1 MVWVNAV
8 VQGLMLGGLYALFA
22 CGLSLMFGVMRT
34 VNLAHGDLSV
44 LAAYG
49 SVVIVDSLGW
59 NPFATLLV
67 VVPAMALVGLVLQR
81 LILDRSLRISPL
93 APLLA
98 TFGLSIA
105 LQNVLLQI
113 YSPDARILPI
123 GSFGTDSWRITSQV
137 SIGWFAL
144 LTLGVAVVVLLG
156 IEVFLHRARL
166 GHAMRATRDD
176 PATAELMGIDARRM
190 YALAAMLALATVAVA
205 GIFLGIRTTFT
216 PTSGSDY
223 LIFAFEAV
231 VIGGIGSVGGTLIG
245 GLVLG
250 VAQTVGA
257 QINTADPILA
267 GHLVFLAV
275 LVFRPRG
282 LFRSSVLA

>member
-49 SVVIVDSLGW
+49 SVALVDSLGW
-59 NPFATLLV
+59 SPFVTLLV
-67 VVPAMALVGLVLQR
+67 VVPGMALVGLALQ
-81 LILDRSLRISPL
+81 LLVLDRSLRISPL

-105 LQNVLLQI
+105 LQNLLLQI
-113 YSPDARILPI
+113 YSPDSRILPI
-123 GSFGTDSWRITSQV
+123 GSFGTGSWRITSQV

-144 LTLGVAVVVLLG
+144 LTLGAAAFVLLG
-156 IEVFLHRARL
+156 IEFFLHRARL

-176 PATAELMGIDARRM
+176 PATAELMGIDARKI
-190 YALAAMLALATVAVA
+190 YVLAAMMALATVAIA
-205 GIFLGIRTTFT
+205 GIFLGMRTTFT

-231 VIGGIGSVGGTLIG
+231 VIGGIGSVGGTLAG

-257 QINTADPILA
+257 QINTADPILI

-275 LVFRPRG
+275 LTLRPRG

>member
-8 VQGLMLGGLYALFA
+8 VQGIMLGGLYALFA

-49 SVVIVDSLGW
+49 AIAMVDSLGW
-59 NPFATLLV
+59 SPWLTLLV
-67 VVPAMALVGLVLQR
+67 VVPGMALVGLALQVLV
-81 LILDRSLRISPL
+81 LDRSLRIGPL

-105 LQNVLLQI
+105 LQNLLLQI
-113 YSPDARILPI
+113 FSPNARILSI
-123 GSFGTDSWRITSQV
+123 GSFGTGSWQISGQV
-137 SIGWFAL
+137 AIGWFAL
-144 LTLGVAVVVLLG
+144 LTLGVAIVILLG
-156 IEVFLHRARL
+156 IELFLHRARL
-166 GHAMRATRDD
+166 GRAMRATRDD
-176 PATAELMGIDARRM
+176 PSTAELMGIDARKI
-190 YALAAMLALATVAVA
+190 YAVAAMMALATVAVA
-205 GIFLGIRTTFT
+205 GVFVGMRTTFT
-216 PTSGSDY
+216 PTSGSDL

-231 VIGGIGSVGGTLIG
+231 VIGGIGSVGGTLVG

-257 QINTADPILA
+257 QINTADPVLI
-267 GHLVFLAV
+267 GHLVFLSV
-275 LVFRPRG
+275 LVFRPQG

>member
-44 LAAYG
+44 VAAYG
-49 SVVIVDSLGW
+49 SLALVDSLGW
-59 NPFATLLV
+59 SPFTTLIV
-67 VVPAMALVGLVLQR
+67 VIPGMAVVGYMLQR
-81 LILDRSLRISPL
+81 LVLDRALGISAL

-105 LQNVLLQI
+105 LQNLLLQI
-113 YSPDARILPI
+113 DSSDSRILPT
-123 GSFGTDSWRITSQV
+123 GSFGISSWQISGKL
-137 SIGWFAL
+137 SIGWLPL
-144 LTLGVAVVVLLG
+144 LTLGVAIVGLLG
-156 IEVFLHRARL
+156 IELFLQRARL
-166 GHAMRATRDD
+166 GTAMRATRDD
-176 PATAELMGIDARRM
+176 PATAQLMGIDARKI
-190 YALAAMLALATVAVA
+190 YAIAAMLALASVGVA
-205 GIFLGIRTTFT
+205 GVFLGMRTTFT

-231 VIGGIGSVGGTLIG
+231 VIGGIGSVRGTLAG

-257 QINTADPILA
+257 QINTADPILI
-267 GHLVFLAV
+267 GHLVFLTV
-275 LVFRPRG
+275 LVVRPRG
-282 LFRSSVLA
+282 LFRASVLA

>member
-44 LAAYG
+44 VAAYG
-49 SVVIVDSLGW
+49 SLGLVDALGLTPFETLAIVIPG
-59 NPFATLLV
+59 
-67 VVPAMALVGLVLQR
+67 MAIVGFVLQR
-81 LILDRSLRISPL
+81 LVLDRALAISDL

-105 LQNVLLQI
+105 LQNLLLQI
-113 YSPDARILPI
+113 DSPDSRILPI
-123 GSFGTDSWRITSQV
+123 GSFGTGSWRITNQL
-137 SIGWFAL
+137 SIGWFPL
-144 LTLGVAVVVLLG
+144 LTLVVAIVVLVG
-156 IEVFLHRARL
+156 IEIFLQRARL

-176 PATAELMGIDARRM
+176 PATAQLMGINSRKI
-190 YALAAMLALATVAVA
+190 YALAAMLALATVGIA
-205 GIFLGIRTTFT
+205 GVFLGMRTTFT

-231 VIGGIGSVGGTLIG
+231 VIGGIGSVRGTLVG

-250 VAQTVGA
+250 VAQTVGS
-257 QINTADPILA
+257 QINTADPILI
-267 GHLVFLAV
+267 GHLVFLAI
-275 LVFRPRG
+275 LTLRPRG
-282 LFRSSVLA
+282 LIRGSGLA

>member
-44 LAAYG
+44 VAAYG
-49 SVVIVDSLGW
+49 SLALVDALGW
-59 NPFATLLV
+59 SPFTTLLIV
-67 VVPAMALVGLVLQR
+67 IPGMAIVGLLLQR
-81 LILDRSLRISPL
+81 LILDRALGVSAL

-105 LQNVLLQI
+105 LQNLLLQI
-113 YSPDARILPI
+113 DSPNARILPI
-123 GSFGTDSWRITSQV
+123 GSFGIGSWHISSQL
-137 SIGWFAL
+137 SIGWFPL
-144 LTLGVAVVVLLG
+144 LTLGVAVVVLLA
-156 IEVFLHRARL
+156 IEVFLQRARL
-166 GHAMRATRDD
+166 GTAMRATRDD
-176 PATAELMGIDARRM
+176 AATAQLMGIDSRKM
-190 YALAAMLALATVAVA
+190 YALAAMLALATVGIA
-205 GIFLGIRTTFT
+205 GVFLGMRTTFT

-231 VIGGIGSVGGTLIG
+231 VIGGIGSVRGTLAG

-257 QINTADPILA
+257 QINAADPILI
-267 GHLVFLAV
+267 GHLVFLTV
-275 LVFRPRG
+275 LVLRPRG
-282 LFRSSVLA
+282 LFRSSALA

>member
-49 SVVIVDSLGW
+49 SVALVDSLGW
-59 NPFATLLV
+59 SPFATLLV
-67 VVPAMALVGLVLQR
+67 VVPGMALVGLALQL

-105 LQNVLLQI
+105 LQNLLLQI

-123 GSFGTDSWRITSQV
+123 GSFGTGSWRITSQV

-144 LTLGVAVVVLLG
+144 LTLGAAVVVLLG
-156 IEVFLHRARL
+156 IEFFLHRARL

-176 PATAELMGIDARRM
+176 PATAELMGIDARKI
-190 YALAAMLALATVAVA
+190 YSLAAMLALATVAIA
-205 GIFLGIRTTFT
+205 GIFLGMRTTFT

-231 VIGGIGSVGGTLIG
+231 VIGGIGSVGGTLAG

-257 QINTADPILA
+257 QINTADPILI

-275 LVFRPRG
+275 LTLRPRG
-282 LFRSSVLA
+282 LFRSSVLV

>member
-8 VQGLMLGGLYALFA
+8 IQGLMLGGLYALFA

-34 VNLAHGDLSV
+34 VNLAHGDLATV
-44 LAAYG
+44 AAYG
-49 SVVIVDSLGW
+49 SLALVDSLGW
-59 NPFATLLV
+59 SPFATLIIV
-67 VVPAMALVGLVLQR
+67 IPGMALVGLVLQR
-81 LILDRSLRISPL
+81 LILDRALGISPL

-105 LQNVLLQI
+105 LQNLLLQI
-113 YSPDARILPI
+113 DSPDSRILPI
-123 GSFGTDSWRITSQV
+123 GSFGIGSWTITRQL
-137 SIGWFAL
+137 SIGWFPL
-144 LTLGVAVVVLLG
+144 LTLVVAILVLLG
-156 IEVFLHRARL
+156 IELFLARTRL

-176 PATAELMGIDARRM
+176 PVTASLMGIDARKI
-190 YALAAMLALATVAVA
+190 YALAAGLALASVGIA
-205 GIFLGIRTTFT
+205 GVFLGMRTTFT

-231 VIGGIGSVGGTLIG
+231 VIGGIGSVRGTLAG

-257 QINTADPILA
+257 QINAADPILI
-267 GHLVFLAV
+267 GHLVFLTV
-275 LVFRPRG
+275 LVVRPRG
-282 LFRSSVLA
+282 LFGNAALA

>member
-44 LAAYG
+44 VAAYG
-49 SVVIVDSLGW
+49 SLALVDALGW
-59 NPFATLLV
+59 SPFTTLLIV
-67 VVPAMALVGLVLQR
+67 IPGMAIVGLLLQR
-81 LILDRSLRISPL
+81 LILDRALGVSAL

-105 LQNVLLQI
+105 LQNLLLQI
-113 YSPDARILPI
+113 DSPDARILPI
-123 GSFGTDSWRITSQV
+123 GSFGIGSWHISSQL
-137 SIGWFAL
+137 SIGWFPL
-144 LTLGVAVVVLLG
+144 LTLGVAIVVLLG
-156 IEVFLHRARL
+156 IEVFLQRARL
-166 GHAMRATRDD
+166 GTAMRATRDD
-176 PATAELMGIDARRM
+176 AATAQLMGIDARKM
-190 YALAAMLALATVAVA
+190 YALAAMLALATVGIA
-205 GIFLGIRTTFT
+205 GVFLGMRTTFT

-231 VIGGIGSVGGTLIG
+231 VIGGIGSVRGTLAG

-257 QINTADPILA
+257 QINAADPILI

-275 LVFRPRG
+275 LVLRPRG
-282 LFRSSVLA
+282 LFRSSALA

>member
-44 LAAYG
+44 VAAYG
-49 SVVIVDSLGW
+49 SLALVDSLGW
-59 NPFATLLV
+59 SPFATLIIV
-67 VVPAMALVGLVLQR
+67 IPGMAIVGLLLQR
-81 LILDRSLRISPL
+81 LILDRALQVSAL

-105 LQNVLLQI
+105 LQNLLLQLD
-113 YSPDARILPI
+113 SPNAQILPI
-123 GSFGTDSWRITSQV
+123 GSFGIGSWHITNQL
-137 SIGWFAL
+137 SIGWFPL
-144 LTLGVAVVVLLG
+144 LTLGVAIVVLLG
-156 IEVFLHRARL
+156 IELFLYRARL

-176 PATAELMGIDARRM
+176 PATAALMGIDARKV
-190 YALAAMLALATVAVA
+190 YALAAMLALATVGIA
-205 GIFLGIRTTFT
+205 GVFLGMRTTFT

-223 LIFAFEAV
+223 LLFAFEAV
-231 VIGGIGSVGGTLIG
+231 VIGGIGSVRGTLLG

-257 QINTADPILA
+257 QINTADPILI

-275 LVFRPRG
+275 LAFRPRG
-282 LFRSSVLA
+282 LFRSAALA

>member
-44 LAAYG
+44 VAAYG
-49 SVVIVDSLGW
+49 SLALVDALGW
-59 NPFATLLV
+59 SPFTTLLIV
-67 VVPAMALVGLVLQR
+67 IPGMAIVGFLLQR
-81 LILDRSLRISPL
+81 LILDRALGISAL

-105 LQNVLLQI
+105 LQNLLLQI
-113 YSPDARILPI
+113 DSPDSRILPI
-123 GSFGTDSWRITSQV
+123 GAFGIGSWHISSQL
-137 SIGWFAL
+137 SIGWFPL
-144 LTLGVAVVVLLG
+144 LTLGVAIVVLLG
-156 IEVFLHRARL
+156 IELFLQRARL
-166 GHAMRATRDD
+166 GTAMRATRDD
-176 PATAELMGIDARRM
+176 PATAQLMGIDSRKI
-190 YALAAMLALATVAVA
+190 YALAAMLALATVGIA
-205 GIFLGIRTTFT
+205 GVFLGMRTTFT

-231 VIGGIGSVGGTLIG
+231 VIGGIGSVRGTLAG

-257 QINTADPILA
+257 QINTADPILI
-267 GHLVFLAV
+267 GHLVFLTV

>member
-1 MVWVNAV
+1 VVWLNAV
-8 VQGLMLGGLYALFA
+8 LQGVMLGGLYALFA

-59 NPFATLLV
+59 NPFVTLV
-67 VVPAMALVGLVLQR
+67 VVIPAMAFVGLLLQR
-81 LILDRSLRISPL
+81 LVLDRSLRIGPL

-105 LQNVLLQI
+105 LQNLLLQI
-113 YSPDARILPI
+113 FSPDARILPI
-123 GSFGTDSWRITSQV
+123 ASFGTDSWRITAQV

-144 LTLGVAVVVLLG
+144 LTLAAAVVVLFG
-156 IEVFLHRARL
+156 IEAFLHRARL
-166 GHAMRATRDD
+166 GQAMRATRDD
-176 PATAELMGIDARRM
+176 PATAELMGIDARKV
-190 YALAAMLALATVAVA
+190 YAMAAMLALASVAIA
-205 GIFLGIRTTFT
+205 GIFLGMRTTFT
-216 PTSGSDY
+216 PTSGSGY

-231 VIGGIGSVGGTLIG
+231 VIGGIGSVRGTFVG

-257 QINTADPILA
+257 QINTADPILI

-275 LVFRPRG
+275 LAFRPRG
-282 LFRSSVLA
+282 LFGNSVPA